1 MTVEDIVLKSDLPGL
16 LMNVSRLISMGMM
29 PKKIWI
35 GKQFY
40 MPIIYMEFS
49 MNSPSFSI
57 GETGRLVDIPFEV
70 INTDMRYAFEFE
82 DALKGGKI

>member
-1 MTVEDIVLKSDLPGL
+1 
-16 LMNVSRLISMGMM
+16 MNVSRLISMGMM